1 MQITAARQ
9 RIASSPT
16 PPPPPAREEGPT
28 ISDRFVAS
36 LSEGA
41 AGFGTG
47 AVTGAVGAHLG
58 MAAVVRSIGA
68 PWGGALTWVDPAVIT
83 VGAIAGAVVAG
94 SAGAIHG
101 AAKGEFSYDP
111 RVSSAVGACVG
122 AGAGA
127 ITFTALLNHA
137 TSGASF
143 FGG

>member
-1 MQITAARQ
+1 MQITARQ
-9 RIASSPT
+9 HRASSSPT
-16 PPPPPAREEGPT
+16 PPPQRPEAPSA
-28 ISDRFVAS
+28 SDRFISS

-58 MAAVVRSIGA
+58 MASMARVIGV
-68 PWGGALTWVDPAVIT
+68 PWAGALTWVDPAVIT
-83 VGAIAGAVVAG
+83 VGALAGAVVAG

-101 AAKGEFSYDP
+101 AAKGEFGYDP
-111 RVSSAVGACVG
+111 RTSSAVGACVG

-127 ITFTALLNHA
+127 ITFMALLNHA
-137 TSGASF
+137 TSGASL